1 MEPATTAVLSKK
13 ELKRLLDGARPL
25 DAWERNRALNDAI
38 DEAYDLIDISNR
50 EARFALILMGG
61 LNAVLVLVATRN
73 DLLET
78 LNARQRWWSG
88 VLAAIYG
95 VVAVFF
101 VLEAIQAL
109 RPGRFRPNL
118 GGWSRDSDD
127 YPQGVRYFE
136 DVILRDVES
145 HWRAWRSV
153 RVDQLNAELA
163 VQLHSLCTKNQA
175 KRTSLRRLYGGLQLM
190 TLLLTTVLAM
200 LIYGA
205 WN

>member
-1 MEPATTAVLSKK
+1 V
-13 ELKRLLDGARPL
+13 
-25 DAWERNRALNDAI
+25 
-38 DEAYDLIDISNR
+38 
-50 EARFALILMGG
+50 
-61 LNAVLVLVATRN
+61 VVATRN
-73 DLLET
+73 DLLDT
-78 LNARQRWWSG
+78 LNPWQRWWSG
-88 VLAAIYG
+88 VLAAVYA

-118 GGWSRDSDD
+118 AGWSPHSED

-136 DVILRDVES
+136 DVIQRDVAA
-145 HWRAWRSV
+145 HWRAWRDV

-190 TLLLTTVLAM
+190 TLLLTTVVAM